1 MGLPGL
7 FDADLL
13 AELTAEDRFLG
24 PMKRAIINKD
34 TYSFNK
40 LGAYVAQFWP
50 TAAVVNNCSY

>member
-13 AELTAEDRFLG
+13 AELTAGDRFLG

-34 TYSFNK
+34 ITSFNK
-40 LGAYVAQFWP
+40 LGAYMASFGLKQRWLITV
-50 TAAVVNNCSY
+50 